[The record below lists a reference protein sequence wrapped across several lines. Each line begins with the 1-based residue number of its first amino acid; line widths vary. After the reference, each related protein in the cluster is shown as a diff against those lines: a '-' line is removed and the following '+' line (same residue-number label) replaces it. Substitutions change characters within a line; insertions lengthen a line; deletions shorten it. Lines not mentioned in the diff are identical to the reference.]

1 MNNKCYIVSAGDCA
15 GINILKEKNDIVIAV
30 DGGYRY
36 LEKAGI
42 TPDVA
47 MGDFDSL
54 GFIPNGDNVLVHSPM
69 KDDTDTMLAIKY
81 GIEKGYREFVIL
93 GALGGRLDHTI
104 ANLMTVSYLSAHK
117 CKCTIIDDSV
127 IIRNVFD
134 GEIIL
139 KQKEKGV
146 FSVLALKDQAVGV
159 TIKGAK
165 YDADNVTMTND
176 MPLGISNEFVGK
188 EVHISVD
195 KGQLIVIENLKR

>member
-1 MNNKCYIVSAGDCA
+1 MNNICYIVSAGDCT
-15 GINILKEKNDIVIAV
+15 GINILKEKNDLVIAV

-54 GFIPNGDNVLVHSPM
+54 GFVPNGENVIVHSPM

-81 GIEKGYREFVIL
+81 GIEKGYKEFVIF

-104 ANLMTVSYLSAHK
+104 ANLMVVSYLSAHN
-117 CKCTIIDDSV
+117 CKCTIIDDNV
-127 IIRNVFD
+127 IIRNVFN
-134 GEIIL
+134 GELIL
-139 KQKEKGV
+139 EKKESGV
-146 FSVLALKDQAVGV
+146 FSVFSLQDEAVGV

-165 YDADNVTMTND
+165 YEADNVIMTND
-176 MPLGISNEFVGK
+176 FPVGISNEFIGA
-188 EVHISVD
+188 EVHIRVD
-195 KGQLIVIENLKR
+195 KGQLIVIENLKQ